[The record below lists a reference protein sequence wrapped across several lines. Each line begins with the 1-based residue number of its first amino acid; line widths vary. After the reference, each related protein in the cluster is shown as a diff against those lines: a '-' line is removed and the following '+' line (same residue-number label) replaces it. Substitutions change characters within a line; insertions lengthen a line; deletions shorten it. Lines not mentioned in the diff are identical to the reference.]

1 MTSEEI
7 VLKKKSLEDHAREA
21 SILLIAKE
29 GEDPSLPPVESA
41 PSKYFFQ
48 WILEFRLETA
58 QAIAKKLS
66 SFKPVADL
74 VEQAESIMAGG
85 KTRRD
90 VLAAEFNTAYRFHGE
105 QSYSGNQDY
114 VAFITSL
121 LFALISIDS
130 NAAKR
135 DDVKAHARELIIE
148 LEAFASID
156 NYSSRILTIC
166 SEWFSNYGGFR
177 KTFLS
182 IYPELHALSKDDN
195 KPSIEDD
202 EEVKVYSSGNGSE
215 QDLLPLKTF
224 DAPASS
230 KEEETLNISKSS
242 PVPPP
247 AVGPAPVQKPS
258 PKPQRPIN
266 SNRVP
271 TQQSNPP
278 QPKTLNEA
286 LAPIFANLPD
296 LERVEDYTAFKVD
309 KSATEIRRI
318 MESFARSVGADISF
332 PAATEKRFSSV
343 FILKTPFPGYC
354 RTAADRLPHIHPR
367 SDPGRSR
374 SCIPFPYG
382 RSPCPGHSRSAP
394 DAARSACVLF
404 RRSPPG
410 TGPAGFRT
418 AKMVPI
424 A

>member
-7 VLKKKSLEDHAREA
+7 ILKKKSLEDHAREA

-58 QAIAKKLS
+58 QTIAKKLP
-66 SFKPVADL
+66 SFKPVVDL

-85 KTRRD
+85 KTARRD

-135 DDVKAHARELIIE
+135 DDVKAHARDLIIE
-148 LEAFASID
+148 LEAYASID
-156 NYSSRILTIC
+156 NYCSRILTIC

-182 IYPELHALSKDDN
+182 IYPELHALSKDYS
-195 KPSIEDD
+195 KPSTEDD
-202 EEVKVYSSGNGSE
+202 EVKVYSSRNNSE
-215 QDLLPLKTF
+215 QELLPLKTF
-224 DAPASS
+224 DVPASS
-230 KEEETLNISKSS
+230 IEKETLNTSKSS

-247 AVGPAPVQKPS
+247 TVGASPVQKPS
-258 PKPQRPIN
+258 PKPQRHII

-271 TQQSNPP
+271 TQQANPL
-278 QPKTLNEA
+278 QPRTLNEA

-296 LERVEDYTAFKVD
+296 LERVEDYTALKVD

-318 MESFARSVGADISF
+318 MDSFARSVGADISF
-332 PAATEKRFSSV
+332 PAATEKRFVALIHGFSDTSYKAIEHFGHFSTTDRWAATV
-343 FILKTPFPGYC
+343 VVTDSGD
-354 RTAADRLPHIHPR
+354 RTQVE
-367 SDPGRSR
+367 
-374 SCIPFPYG
+374 FVPYG
-382 RSPCPGHSRSAP
+382 QGKFSDRFMLRKKE
-394 DAARSACVLF
+394 VLLIEMSIF
-404 RRSPPG
+404 YCEKLMALIRG
-410 TGPAGFRT
+410 
-418 AKMVPI
+418 
-424 A
+424 

>member
-230 KEEETLNISKSS
+230 KEEETLNTSKSS

-332 PAATEKRFSSV
+332 PAATEKRFVALIYGFSDTSYKAIEHFGHFSTSDRWAATV
-343 FILKTPFPGYC
+343 VVTDSGD
-354 RTAADRLPHIHPR
+354 RTQVEFVPYGQGKFTDRLKHRTNEILLIEMSIFYCEKLLALIR
-367 SDPGRSR
+367 S
-374 SCIPFPYG
+374 
-382 RSPCPGHSRSAP
+382 
-394 DAARSACVLF
+394 
-404 RRSPPG
+404 
-410 TGPAGFRT
+410 
-418 AKMVPI
+418 
-424 A
+424 